1 MVSYKENVAFGL
13 LLPAH
18 SYTDHFYTI
27 TDCIKEK
34 TKLFCG
40 NVNCVMLC
48 KQNVNRIIKT
58 VVETKQPN
66 N

>member
-1 MVSYKENVAFGL
+1 MYGKSLNKTTMI
-13 LLPAH
+13 H
-18 SYTDHFYTI
+18 SNIQHHFYTI

-40 NVNCVMLC
+40 NVNCVTLC